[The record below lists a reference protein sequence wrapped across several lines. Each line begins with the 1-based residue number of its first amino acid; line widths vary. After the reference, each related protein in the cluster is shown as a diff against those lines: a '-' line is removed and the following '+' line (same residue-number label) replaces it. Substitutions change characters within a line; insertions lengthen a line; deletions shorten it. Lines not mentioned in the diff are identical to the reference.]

1 LEKYVKKLMQMLSTL
16 VVFYGAACV
25 VSTAAFAEDKKTGT
39 AIEGMSDQEFIS
51 RFRTFWYQQ
60 ATKNGMMKNNYLGVL
75 TWQNPMDVWIT
86 QEIMYE
92 VKPDVVVEAGT
103 FRGGSAALWATFLA
117 QVNPDGRVITIDI
130 KDKRTEHAKNLPI
143 VKEHVTFLLGSSSG
157 AEVVKQVKAAV
168 KGKRA
173 LFILDSA
180 HTYEHVLSELRAY
193 ADMVPVGSYIIV
205 QDTLGTGALRAI
217 IEFLEENDNYET
229 DKDRERLLISNN
241 VGGYLKRIK

>member
-1 LEKYVKKLMQMLSTL
+1 MQMLSTL

-25 VSTAAFAEDKKTGT
+25 VSTAALAEDKKTGT
-39 AIEGMSDQEFIS
+39 AIEGMSNQEFIS
-51 RFRTFWYQQ
+51 RFRKFWYPQSF
-60 ATKNGMMKNNYLGVL
+60 KNGMLKNNYLGVL
-75 TWQNPMDVWIT
+75 TWQKPLDVWIT
-86 QEIMYE
+86 QEIMYA
-92 VKPDVVVEAGT
+92 VKPDVVVETGT

-130 KDKRTEHAKNLPI
+130 KDKRDERAKNLPI
-143 VKEHVTFLLGSSSG
+143 VKERVTFWLGSSSG

-193 ADMVPVGSYIIV
+193 ADMVPVRSYIIV

-217 IEFLEENDNYET
+217 IEFPEENDYYET
-229 DKDRERLLISNN
+229 DEDRERLLISNY